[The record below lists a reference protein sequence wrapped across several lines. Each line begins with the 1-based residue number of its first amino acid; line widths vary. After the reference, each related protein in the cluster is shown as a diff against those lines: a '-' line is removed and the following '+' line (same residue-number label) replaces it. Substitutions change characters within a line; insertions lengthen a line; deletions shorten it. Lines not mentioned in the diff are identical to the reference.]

1 MERAVTASEANQ
13 RFSELLRE
21 VRKGESFVVTA
32 RGRPVARV
40 TPIDD
45 LADQTRA
52 LDDLLDFVA
61 TLPRRRLAG
70 WRREELYE

>member
-1 MERAVTASEANQ
+1 MDRAISASDANQ

-21 VRKGESFVVTA
+21 VQEGESFVVTS

-45 LADQTRA
+45 LERQGPAIA
-52 LDDLLDFVA
+52 ALLDFVA
-61 TLPRRRLAG
+61 GLPRRHAEA
-70 WRREELYE
+70 WRREDLYE

>member
-1 MERAVTASEANQ
+1 MERAITASEANQ

-21 VRKGESFVVTA
+21 VRKGESFVVMA
-32 RGRPVARV
+32 RGRPVAKV

-45 LADQTRA
+45 LADRARA
-52 LDDLLDFVA
+52 LDDLLDFAA

-70 WRREELYE
+70 WRREGLYE